1 VEVGGVAIRFS
12 VLASQ
17 LLHDREAVLK
27 AVSWPVLVWES
38 PPPQKDPHLRFA
50 RSTLSNIQFSRPAIS
65 EPLVLELRQRTPK
78 VEEVTLGR
86 SPDCDI
92 VIEDATVS
100 RLHAVFRKEPHTG
113 MWHVVDAESHN
124 GTFQAGVLIVPGR
137 PTPLF
142 ERASLRFGAVE
153 MAFLQ
158 APAFEQY
165 VHARARSQVRLT
177 SAGVSP

>member
-1 VEVGGVAIRFS
+1 MALRFS

-17 LLHDREAVLK
+17 LLHHRESVLK

-38 PPPQKDPHLRFA
+38 PPPRPDLHLGFA
-50 RSTLSNIQFSRPAIS
+50 RSTLSNIRFSRPSAS
-65 EPLVLELRQRTPK
+65 EPLVLELRKRIADAA
-78 VEEVTLGR
+78 EVTLGR

-113 MWHVVDAESHN
+113 MWHVLDAESHN

-142 ERASLRFGAVE
+142 DRAALRFGAVE
-153 MAFLQ
+153 MSFLQ
-158 APAFEQY
+158 ASAFEQY
-165 VHARARSQVRLT
+165 VHARAHTQVRLT
-177 SAGVSP
+177 SAG